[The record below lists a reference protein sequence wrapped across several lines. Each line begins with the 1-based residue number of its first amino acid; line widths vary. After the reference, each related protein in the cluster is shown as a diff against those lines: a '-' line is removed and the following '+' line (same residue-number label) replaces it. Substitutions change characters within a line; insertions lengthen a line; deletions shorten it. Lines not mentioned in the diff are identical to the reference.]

1 MTTCG
6 EHLIAL
12 LEARGVS
19 TVFGIPGVHT
29 LEIYRGLNGG
39 SIRHVTAR
47 HEQGA
52 GFMADGW
59 SRVTDAPGVAVV
71 ITGPGVTNA
80 MTPLGQA
87 RHDGTPLLVISASV
101 RTDHLGRGLG
111 VIHDLPDQAGMTAAV
126 TRRTIVVRDP
136 AELEGALDEA
146 WAVLTGADGPRG
158 PVHLEIPMDVLRLPA
173 ADGPRRPAPTAGEP
187 AADAIAEA
195 AALLAGAERPAL
207 ILGGGARNAGAAAVG
222 IATSLGAPVGL
233 TINAK
238 GAVPGDHPLCV
249 PSRMMFA
256 PLDRLF
262 LDADVVLVLGS
273 QLSDLDWWMQAEGF
287 RTAGRVIRVDAD
299 PNALGANADAALA
312 LRGDATAV
320 AEAILAALPA
330 GDAERAAGTAERIA
344 AAAAEIR
351 WPADVSR
358 FLPAVRAID
367 AALPRDRI
375 VCVDSTQLGYAA
387 NHALDVHLPGS
398 WLMPIGFGCLGPA
411 LPMAIGSR
419 LAEPDRPVAAIVGD
433 GGFLFTLQELAT
445 ARDEGLPIP
454 VIVWNN
460 AGYGEIRDAMSAGGM
475 AAIGTDA
482 TAHDIPAIARGF
494 GCHGERPA
502 DVAGVEAAIR
512 AALDADRPTVI
523 ELTPQTEGV
532 LDGV

>member
-6 EHLIAL
+6 EELVAL
-12 LEARGVS
+12 LEQRGVR

-29 LEIYRGLNGG
+29 LEIYRGLAASG
-39 SIRHVTAR
+39 IRHVTAR

-59 SRVTDAPGVAVV
+59 SRVADEPGVALV

-87 RHDGTPLLVISASV
+87 RHDGTPLLVVSASV

-111 VIHDLPDQAGMTAAV
+111 VIHDLPDQAAMTRAV
-126 TRRTIVVRDP
+126 TRRTVVVRDP
-136 AELEGALDEA
+136 ADLAAGVDEA
-146 WAVLTGADGPRG
+146 WRVLSGLDGPRG
-158 PVHLEIPMDVLRLPA
+158 PVHLEVPMDVLRQPA
-173 ADGPRRPAPTAGEP
+173 VGGATAPA
-187 AADAIAEA
+187 AEA
-195 AALLAGAERPAL
+195 APLPDDVIAEVTRLLAAAERPAL
-207 ILGGGARNAGAAAVG
+207 ILGGGARNAGPHAIAIAEAVG
-222 IATSLGAPVGL
+222 APIGL

-262 LDADVVLVLGS
+262 AEADVVLALGT
-273 QLSDLDWWMQAEGF
+273 QLSDLDWWMQEGGF
-287 RTAGRVIRVDAD
+287 PGTGAVIRVDAD
-299 PNALGANADAALA
+299 PVSLATHVEPALAVQADA
-312 LRGDATAV
+312 R
-320 AEAILAALPA
+320 EAAAAIAAALPP
-330 GDAERAAGTAERIA
+330 GDGARAAATAARIAEA
-344 AAAAEIR
+344 AAAIA
-351 WPADVSR
+351 WPPDVSR
-358 FLPAVRAID
+358 FLPAVRALD

-411 LPMAIGSR
+411 LPMAIGAR
-419 LAEPDRPVAAIVGD
+419 LAAPDRPVVAIAGD

-445 ARDEGLPIP
+445 ARDLGLPLP
-454 VIVWNN
+454 VVVWNN
-460 AGYGEIRDAMSAGGM
+460 AGYGEIRDAMAHASM
-475 AAIGTDA
+475 PAIGTDA

-494 GCHGERPA
+494 GCLGERPA
-502 DVAGVEAAIR
+502 DVAAFGEAVR
-512 AALDADRPTVI
+512 TALAADRPTVI
-523 ELTPQTEGV
+523 ELTPATEGV
-532 LDGV
+532 LHAV